1 MGIFVRIDPNK
12 GKKEVHLMVANQ
24 SINST
29 IIHHDETK
37 NKYVGTAWVATMN
50 QMCTEAVFLVVCDPS
65 MNEL

>member
-1 MGIFVRIDPNK
+1 
-12 GKKEVHLMVANQ
+12 MVANQ